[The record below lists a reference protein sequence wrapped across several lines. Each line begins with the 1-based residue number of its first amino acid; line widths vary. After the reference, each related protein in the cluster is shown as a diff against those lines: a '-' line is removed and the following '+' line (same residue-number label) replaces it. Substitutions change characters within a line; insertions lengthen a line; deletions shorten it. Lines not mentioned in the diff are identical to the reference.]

1 MATTADMMPIFQSIE
16 LELKKQTE
24 ALTGFV
30 SAQEESAKDAKR
42 AARLAKGS
50 ASSSSARGSGSK
62 TGGGIMSGTGDVLGG
77 IGGLI
82 GGVGKGIGFAGIGI
96 GAALL
101 GFSQIMDQFDPDGIK
116 EGVETL
122 LSIGEG
128 YESNVE
134 FLKEGGSLGLAL
146 AGIGAGLTIFAVG
159 QGATALAGWATQGK
173 DWTQNLKDEVETLL
187 SIPDLPGADG
197 ANVAVFTATLTSM
210 GVALAAF
217 GIGQTVGGVGTAI
230 NKFIA
235 NDDWSSNI
243 KDNVET
249 LLEIPSLP
257 NATLGNTVAFP
268 GIMASLGLGLIAF
281 SVGQATAGIAA
292 VPTVATDAFAKFSGV
307 DGGENWAGNVRDNVE
322 KLLEIPSLE
331 NATFKNTAAFPAI
344 MAAIGLGLI
353 AFSAGQ
359 ATAGLASIP
368 TTATDSFNRFTGQT
382 GDGENWAEMI
392 RQNVETLLLIPNM
405 PGVGADTVKF
415 AAVMAGIGAGLTA
428 FAFGKAVEGGATA
441 INEGVSYFT
450 TKENLD
456 FADRIKSEVET
467 LLEIPNLPGVGAD
480 TAKFATVMGG
490 IAVGL
495 TAFSAGKLVEGGAT
509 AVQGMIDFFTG
520 QDKGFAVRIKDEV
533 TTLLSVTN
541 GQTDDGST
549 FSTAMGNI
557 ATGLLKFTGGEF
569 GASLLNI
576 GSNIIGFLSGGESPI
591 EKVMSIA
598 DSADQLDKG
607 ANALGSI
614 ADNLAKF
621 KAIDFD
627 GRKFN
632 IRGFAD
638 DLKEAVPIIEGAL
651 MGQEAGLIFGN
662 KVFGL
667 GSEIMEPQY
676 AQAATNIGI
685 LRSALGMGVGQQTG
699 ALQGAEATGNANQ
712 FVAPTTVT
720 NDNRV
725 TNVTNNYYTSTGTAP
740 SLDPAL

>member
-30 SAQEESAKDAKR
+30 SAQEESTKDAKR
-42 AARLAKGS
+42 AAMLAKGS
-50 ASSSSARGSGSK
+50 ASSSAKGSGSK

-82 GGVGKGIGFAGIGI
+82 GGVGKGIGFAGMGI

-101 GFSQIMDQFDPDGIK
+101 GFSTIMDQFDPDGIK

-210 GVALAAF
+210 GVGLAAF
-217 GIGQTVGGVGTAI
+217 GIGQTVGGVGVAI
-230 NKFIA
+230 NKFIG
-235 NDDWSSNI
+235 NDDWSNNI

-257 NATLGNTVAFP
+257 NATLGNTIAFP

-281 SVGQATAGIAA
+281 SIGQATSGIAA
-292 VPTVATDAFAKFSGV
+292 IPTVATDAFARFSGV
-307 DGGENWAGNVRDNVE
+307 DGGESWAQNVRDNVE
-322 KLLEIPSLE
+322 TLLEIPGLE
-331 NATFKNTAAFPAI
+331 NSTLGNLAAFPAI
-344 MAAIGLGLI
+344 MASLGLGLI

-359 ATAGLASIP
+359 VAVGLSSIP
-368 TTATDSFNRFTGQT
+368 STATDAINKFTGVT
-382 GDGENWAEMI
+382 DGENWAEQI
-392 RQNVETLLLIPNM
+392 KKNVKTLLEIPTL

-415 AAVMAGIGAGLTA
+415 AAVMAGIGTGLLV
-428 FAFGKAVEGGATA
+428 FAYGKGAEGVATA
-441 INEGVSYFT
+441 INEGVTYFT
-450 TKENLD
+450 EEKSQG
-456 FADRIKSEVET
+456 FAQRVKDEVKT
-467 LLEIPNLPGVGAD
+467 LLEIPSLPGAGGD
-480 TAKFATVMGG
+480 TAKFVGMMGG
-490 IAVGL
+490 IALGL
-495 TAFSAGKLVEGGAT
+495 TAFSTGKLVEGGAT

-533 TTLLSVTN
+533 STLLSITN

-549 FSTAMGNI
+549 FNTAMGNI
-557 ATGLLKFTGGEF
+557 ATGLLKFTAGEF
-569 GASLLNI
+569 GSSFAGIGTNILNFI
-576 GSNIIGFLSGGESPI
+576 TGTDSPI
-591 EKVMSIA
+591 EKVREIA
-598 DSADQLDKG
+598 NSADDLSKG
-607 ANALGSI
+607 ANALGTI
-614 ADNLAKF
+614 AENLGKF

-632 IRGFAD
+632 IRGFAN

-651 MGQEAGLIFGN
+651 MGKEAGVIFGS

-676 AQAATNIGI
+676 EQAAKNIGL
-685 LRSALGMGVGQQTG
+685 LRGALGVGVGAQTG
-699 ALQGAEATGNANQ
+699 TLQGTSGSSGANQ
-712 FVAPTTVT
+712 FIAPTTQ
-720 NDNRV
+720 NIDNSV
-725 TNVTNNYYTSTGTAP
+725 SNITNNYYTSTGTAP

>member
-30 SAQEESAKDAKR
+30 SAQEESAKDAQR

-50 ASSSSARGSGSK
+50 ASSSSARGSGSR

-82 GGVGKGIGFAGIGI
+82 GGVGKGIGFAGMGI

-101 GFSQIMDQFDPDGIK
+101 GFSTIMDQFDPDGIK

-173 DWTQNLKDEVETLL
+173 DWTQNIKDEVETLL

-197 ANVAVFTATLTSM
+197 ANVVAFTATLTSM

-230 NKFIA
+230 NKFIG
-235 NDDWSSNI
+235 NDDWSGNI

-268 GIMASLGLGLIAF
+268 AIMASLGLGLIAF

-292 VPTVATDAFAKFSGV
+292 IPTVAADAVEKFSGL
-307 DGGENWAGNVRDNVE
+307 DGGESWAKNIRDNVE
-322 KLLEIPSLE
+322 TLLEIPGLE
-331 NATFKNTAAFPAI
+331 NASLGNLVAFPAI
-344 MAAIGLGLI
+344 MASLGLGLI

-359 ATAGLASIP
+359 VAVGLSSIP
-368 TTATDSFNRFTGQT
+368 STATDAINKFTGVT
-382 GDGENWAEMI
+382 DGENWAEQI
-392 RQNVETLLLIPNM
+392 KKNVKTLLEIPAL

-415 AAVMAGIGAGLTA
+415 AAVMAGIGAGLLA
-428 FAFGKAVEGGATA
+428 FAYGKGAEGIATA
-441 INEGVSYFT
+441 LNEGVTYFT
-450 TKENLD
+450 QEENQG
-456 FADRIKSEVET
+456 FAKRVKDEVKT
-467 LLEIPNLPGVGAD
+467 LLEITQLPGAGGD
-480 TAKFATVMGG
+480 TAKFVGMMGG
-490 IAVGL
+490 IALGL

-533 TTLLSVTN
+533 STLLSITN

-549 FSTAMGNI
+549 FNTAMGNI
-557 ATGLLKFTGGEF
+557 ATGLLKFTAGEF
-569 GASLLNI
+569 GASFAGIGTNILNFI
-576 GSNIIGFLSGGESPI
+576 TGTDSPI
-591 EKVMSIA
+591 EKVREIA
-598 DSADQLDKG
+598 SSADDLSKG

-614 ADNLAKF
+614 AENLGKF

-651 MGQEAGLIFGN
+651 MGQEAGRIFGD
-662 KVFGL
+662 KIFGL
-667 GSEIMEPQY
+667 GSAVMEPQY
-676 AQAATNIGI
+676 AQAAKNIGV
-685 LRSALGMGVGQQTG
+685 LRGALGMGVGVQTG
-699 ALQGAEATGNANQ
+699 TLQGTSGSGGANQ
-712 FVAPTTVT
+712 FIAPTTQ
-720 NDNRV
+720 NIDNSV
-725 TNVTNNYYTSTGTAP
+725 SNVTNNYYTSTGTAP

>member
-1 MATTADMMPIFQSIE
+1 MATTADMMPVFHSIE
-16 LELKKQTE
+16 AELKKQTD
-24 ALTGFV
+24 ALTAFV
-30 SAQEESAKDAKR
+30 QGQEEATKDAKR
-42 AARLAKGS
+42 AANLARGS
-50 ASSSSARGSGSK
+50 AASSAKGSGSK
-62 TGGGIMSGTGDVLGG
+62 TGGGVLSGTGDVLGG

-82 GGVGKGIGFAGIGI
+82 GGVGKGVGFAGLGI

-101 GFSQIMDQFDPDGIK
+101 GFSQVMDQFDPDKVK

-134 FLKEGGSLGLAL
+134 FLKEGGSLGIAL
-146 AGIGAGLTIFAVG
+146 TGIGAGLAIFSVG
-159 QGATALAGWATQGK
+159 QGANALVNWLDQREN
-173 DWTQNLKDEVETLL
+173 WTQDVKDDVETLL

-197 ANVAVFTATLTSM
+197 ANVAAFTLTLSSL
-210 GVALAAF
+210 GLALAAF
-217 GIGQTVGGVGTAI
+217 GIGQTATAAGTAI
-230 NKFIA
+230 QKFIG
-235 NDDWSSNI
+235 NEDWPGEI
-243 KDNVET
+243 KSNVET
-249 LLEIPSLP
+249 LLEIPDLK
-257 NATLGNTVAFP
+257 NATLGNLVAFP
-268 GIMASLGLGLIAF
+268 AIMASLGLGLIAF
-281 SVGQATAGIAA
+281 SAGQATAGLASI
-292 VPTVATDAFAKFSGV
+292 PTVATDSFAKFAGV

-322 KLLEIPSLE
+322 KLLEIPALE

-382 GDGENWAEMI
+382 EAGENWAEMI
-392 RQNVETLLLIPNM
+392 RKNVETLLLIPNM

-415 AAVMAGIGAGLTA
+415 TAVMAGIGAGLTA
-428 FAFGKAVEGGATA
+428 FAFGKVVEGGATA
-441 INEGVSYFT
+441 LNEGVTYFT

-520 QDKGFAVRIKDEV
+520 QDKGFAVRIKEEV
-533 TTLLSVTN
+533 TTLLSITN

-576 GSNIIGFLSGGESPI
+576 GSNILGFLSGGESPI
-591 EKVMSIA
+591 QKVMSIA

-685 LRSALGMGVGQQTG
+685 LRTALGMGVGQQTG
-699 ALQGAEATGNANQ
+699 ALQGAEATGNASQ
-712 FVAPTTVT
+712 FIAPTT
-720 NDNRV
+720 NNIDNSV